1 MSSRPPARR
10 VSAAGSAASRKPVN
24 GHAPR
29 GDATGPTYAYDQANR
44 RVLVADDDEA
54 IRSLLVELLRDEGYE
69 PLEAATGKEML
80 AIYHGP
86 QHPALVLMDVQMPDM
101 TGLEALREI
110 AQSAQG
116 VTLPIIMMTAFTTAS
131 IAIEAT
137 TLGAFD
143 YLTKPFDIEYVVQKV
158 RSFFSTQE
166 QEAQMEANPMA
177 SDQRLRDEIIGSS
190 AEMARIF
197 QTIGRASSSDAP
209 VLITGETGSG
219 KELIANVLHKNSLSA
234 RGPLVKVNCAALP
247 ESLLESELFGHEKG
261 SFTGAQNQHKG
272 SFERANRGTIFLD
285 EIGEMTLSTQRKLL
299 RVLQEKEF
307 ERVGGTAP
315 IHIDVRVIA
324 ATNRRLEDEVSAGN
338 FREDLFYRLHVLTIH
353 VPPLRDHMEDV
364 PLLVQHFLEKHR
376 YGAAGRMA
384 RVSPDAMEK
393 LLAHSWPG
401 NIRELENTIQRG
413 IVLSQGGLVT
423 AEQIQFAPQAGGRLI
438 DITQRVRERVPM
450 SAVLSEV
457 ERELIVEALKQHEGD
472 RVAVAHTLGLALPEL
487 TQRIHDFG
495 LNGDYA
501 ATSTSNFQLP

>member
-10 VSAAGSAASRKPVN
+10 VSAAGSAASRKPVAN
-24 GHAPR
+24 GHTPNSGATVAPR
-29 GDATGPTYAYDQANR
+29 RAYDASNR
-44 RVLVADDDEA
+44 RVLIADDDES
-54 IRSLLVELLRDEGYE
+54 IRSLLVDLLADEGYE

-80 AIYHGP
+80 EMYHGP

-110 AQSAQG
+110 SQTAGGEA
-116 VTLPIIMMTAFTTAS
+116 VPIIMMTAFTTAS

-137 TLGAFD
+137 MLGAFD
-143 YLTKPFDIEYVVQKV
+143 YLNKPFDIEYVLQKV
-158 RSFFSTQE
+158 RTFFNTQE
-166 QEAQMEANPMA
+166 QEAQMDAIPAE

-190 AEMARIF
+190 PEMARIF
-197 QTIGRASSSDAP
+197 QMIGRAAASDAP
-209 VLITGETGSG
+209 VLITGETGAG
-219 KELIANVLHKNSLSA
+219 KELITNVLHKNSLSA

-261 SFTGAQNQHKG
+261 SFTGAQMQHKG

-315 IHIDVRVIA
+315 IHIEVRVVA
-324 ATNRRLEDEVSAGN
+324 ATNRRLEDEVAAGN

-353 VPPLRDHMEDV
+353 VPPLREHMEDV
-364 PLLVQHFLEKHR
+364 PLLVQHFLDKHR
-376 YGAAGRMA
+376 YGTVGRMA
-384 RVSPDAMEK
+384 RITPDAMEK
-393 LLAHSWPG
+393 LMTHSWPG
-401 NIRELENTIQRG
+401 NIRELENTVQRG
-413 IVLSQGGLVT
+413 IVLSQGGLIT

-438 DITQRVRERVPM
+438 DITQRVRERTPLTQ
-450 SAVLSEV
+450 VLSEV

-472 RVAVAHTLGLALPEL
+472 RVAVAQSLGLELPDL
-487 TQRIHDFG
+487 TQRLHDFG
-495 LNGDYA
+495 LDGDYA
-501 ATSTSNFQLP
+501 AD